1 MSGKLLFKNIETETL
16 AYSLAPDSKNPSQ
29 NAAFSRFMNSTLA
42 TPIEETKR
50 FVLSP
55 GSHDCRKQGKGSIDG
70 NTPHSPTFETVQDFG
85 TMSDRDMMDRVRSG
99 AVSNFSAIFG
109 EILKRVKVSVE
120 GVELDQRRLFG
131 LVEMADMIGKKFG
144 TDVKRLRQVI
154 PVKDYESLFRLV
166 FRTKVPSLIFVLANL
181 ELSYAQK
188 VSKNFR
194 LLVKFLV
201 EDPTRLDAWTY
212 VRLFLRLSYFVM
224 AQHKTL
230 CSSLKKRDP
239 VMSKSDRGRGWV
251 LKQLENLPEFAG
263 IIKLNRF
270 ELFRQKKAHFL
281 DERVS
286 SAILQSLKLTGTFPL
301 AQFDL
306 LNRNLARIY
315 FWYYSDGANELPS
328 GLFWQGAVHA
338 LNMFPDIP
346 MEVAAPATFRGLKEL
361 TRMKAIDHLLREYSN
376 NGTTHF
382 KSKIQVKPRSV
393 LESFRFKTNLNN
405 ILVSTET
412 LSRVERFSCYEAS
425 ELSQQIDRL
434 RNTCNLHVDPTVYL
448 FKAFFGSALKG
459 FYYYKRLS
467 AQNPNF
473 AQIGLL
479 RAAAGA
485 FREFLISAVRL
496 GRALGRYSRAMAVNT
511 NDILGLVGRGGEL
524 TQNQRKSLISTVV
537 KVKKS
542 YESVF
547 GYLESHR
554 KLYHFV
560 KATQEGQGGELFEE
574 MSRFVF

>member
-1 MSGKLLFKNIETETL
+1 MKDNCSQRNMSGKLLFKNIETETL

-29 NAAFSRFMNSTLA
+29 NPAFSRFMNSTLA
-42 TPIEETKR
+42 TPLEETKR

-55 GSHDCRKQGKGSIDG
+55 GSHDCRREGKSSIDG
-70 NTPHSPTFETVQDFG
+70 NTPRSPTFEAVTDFG
-85 TMSDRDMMDRVRSG
+85 SISDGDMLERVRSG
-99 AVSNFSAIFG
+99 PVSNFSAIFR
-109 EILKRVKVSVE
+109 EILKRMKVSVE
-120 GVELDQRRLFG
+120 LVNLDVQRLFG
-131 LVEMADMIGKKFG
+131 LIEIADLIGKKLG

-166 FRTKVPSLIFVLANL
+166 FRTKVPCLIFVLANL

-201 EDPTRLDAWTY
+201 EDPTQLDPWTY

-239 VMSKSDRGRGWV
+239 VMSKSDKGRGWV

-286 SAILQSLKLTGTFPL
+286 SGILQSLKLTGTFPL

-315 FWYYSDGANELPS
+315 FWYYEEGAKQLPS

-338 LNMFPDIP
+338 LNMYPDIP

-376 NGTTHF
+376 NETTRVG
-382 KSKIQVKPRSV
+382 SKIQIKPRSV
-393 LESFRFKTNLNN
+393 RDSFRFKTNLNN
-405 ILVSTET
+405 ILVSRET
-412 LSRVERFSCYEAS
+412 LSQVER
-425 ELSQQIDRL
+425 
-434 RNTCNLHVDPTVYL
+434 
-448 FKAFFGSALKG
+448 
-459 FYYYKRLS
+459 
-467 AQNPNF
+467 
-473 AQIGLL
+473 
-479 RAAAGA
+479 
-485 FREFLISAVRL
+485 
-496 GRALGRYSRAMAVNT
+496 
-511 NDILGLVGRGGEL
+511 
-524 TQNQRKSLISTVV
+524 
-537 KVKKS
+537 
-542 YESVF
+542 
-547 GYLESHR
+547 
-554 KLYHFV
+554 
-560 KATQEGQGGELFEE
+560 
-574 MSRFVF
+574 